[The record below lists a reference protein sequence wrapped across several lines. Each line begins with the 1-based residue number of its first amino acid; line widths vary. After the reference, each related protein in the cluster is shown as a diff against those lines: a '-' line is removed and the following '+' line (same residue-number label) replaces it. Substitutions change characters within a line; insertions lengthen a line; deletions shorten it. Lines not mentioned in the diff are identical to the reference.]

1 MSASPPPRGRTAVV
15 GHVEYV
21 TFIGVERLPG
31 GGEVVHG
38 QAPFARAGGGG
49 GVACAMLAELGAE
62 VDLFCAF
69 GADEAGARATEQL
82 SGRGVH
88 VHAATRAEPSRRAI
102 TLLQRGG
109 ERAIV
114 TLGERLAPRGED
126 DLPWERIEAAGAV
139 YFTAG
144 DLGALH
150 HARRTRVLVATPR
163 ARDALAAGPGI
174 DALVYSDGDPDERA
188 WAERLAGRAR
198 ILVATQGEAGG
209 HWWGE
214 SEGRWAA
221 VAPPG
226 PVMDT
231 YGAGDTFAAVLAH
244 ELGTGRPMADAA
256 AEAARWGALA
266 TTRPGAP

>member
-1 MSASPPPRGRTAVV
+1 M

-31 GGEVVHG
+31 GGEVVDG
-38 QAPFARAGGGG
+38 EPPFHRAGGGG

-69 GADEAGARATEQL
+69 GDDEPGARATDEL
-82 SGRGVH
+82 TARGVH
-88 VHAATRAEPSRRAI
+88 VHAAPREQPSRRAI
-102 TLLQRGG
+102 TLLERGG

-114 TLGERLAPRGED
+114 TLGERLAPRGAD
-126 DLPWERIEAAGAV
+126 ALPWERIAEAGAV

-144 DLGALH
+144 DLEALR
-150 HARRTRVLVATPR
+150 HARRAPVLVATPR
-163 ARDALAAGPGI
+163 ARDALAEGPTL
-174 DALVYSDGDPDERA
+174 DALVYSDTDPDERA
-188 WAERLAGRAR
+188 WAERLGGRAR
-198 ILVATQGEAGG
+198 VFVATQGDAGG

-214 SEGRWAA
+214 SEGRWDA

-226 PVMDT
+226 PVMDA

-244 ELGTGRPMADAA
+244 QLGTGASIADAA
-256 AEAARWGALA
+256 HVAARWGALA
-266 TTRPGAP
+266 TTRRGAP